1 MIESIIF
8 FSDYNSL
15 NKIMSKQKENR
26 LIRTAKETAEDNCE
40 LSAEEKATKTLH
52 YISLE
57 GGD

>member
-1 MIESIIF
+1 
-8 FSDYNSL
+8 
-15 NKIMSKQKENR
+15 MSKQKENR